1 MYSLAWP
8 WVLLALP
15 LPIIVRK
22 LLPASRSIA
31 EAGLRVP
38 TLRGFETLKDRSD
51 AEQLLNWRFW
61 VAVLAWLLLVVAA
74 ARPERIGDE
83 IDVPVSGRNLM
94 LAVDLSGSMDQK
106 DFELGSRRV
115 DRLTATK
122 AVASDF
128 IARREGDRI
137 GLILFGERAYLQVPL
152 TLDRETVKVLLLEAF
167 IGLAGEKTAI
177 GDAITLAVRR
187 VHEQPDEAGEQ
198 VLVLLTD
205 GANTAGEV
213 DPLKAAELAQ
223 QVGLRIYTIGIGAE
237 QLEVSSLIGGR
248 RSINP
253 SADLDEATLT
263 QIADLTGGRYF
274 RATDTASLQDIYRLV
289 DELEPVE
296 EPESGFRPVQSLY
309 YYPLGAAFALAT
321 LLSLVSLLHELRVRL
336 TVRRSLKVRSEC
348 RLTFTGCVPN
358 GCWLSRWWSW
368 SPFCWDVATWARA
381 IGSRSLIA
389 R

>member
-1 MYSLAWP
+1 MWSLAWP
-8 WVLLALP
+8 WALLALP
-15 LPIIVRK
+15 LPLLVRRF
-22 LLPASRSIA
+22 LPEARGLS

-38 TLRGFETLKDRSD
+38 NLSSFETLRDRSD
-51 AEQLLNWRFW
+51 SEQLLNWRVW
-61 VAVLAWLLLVVAA
+61 IAVLAWCLLVLAA

-83 IDVPVSGRNLM
+83 LDVPVAGRNLM

-106 DFELGSRRV
+106 DFELAGRRV

-128 IARREGDRI
+128 IERREGDRI

-152 TLDRETVKVLLLEAF
+152 TLDRDTVKILLLEAE

-187 VHEQPDEAGEQ
+187 VHEQKADAGEQ

-213 DPLKAAELAQ
+213 QPLKAAELAQ

-237 QLEVSSLIGGR
+237 TMDVSSLVGGR
-248 RSINP
+248 RAINP

-263 QIADLTGGRYF
+263 QIAHLTGGRYF
-274 RATDTASLQDIYRLV
+274 RATDTASLQDIYALV
-289 DELEPVE
+289 DDLEPVE
-296 EPESGFRPVQSLY
+296 EPESGFRPVKSY
-309 YYPLGAAFALAT
+309 YFWPLGIALSLIGLLCIAT
-321 LLSLVSLLHELRVRL
+321 LLQRAVLR
-336 TVRRSLKVRSEC
+336 LKAE
-348 RLTFTGCVPN
+348 G
-358 GCWLSRWWSW
+358 
-368 SPFCWDVATWARA
+368 RA
-381 IGSRSLIA
+381 HAG
-389 R
+389 

>member
-15 LPIIVRK
+15 LPLLMRR
-22 LLPASRSIA
+22 LLPEAHSIDQ
-31 EAGLRVP
+31 AGLKVP
-38 TLRGFETLKDRSD
+38 GLAGFSMLADRAGS
-51 AEQLLNWRFW
+51 EQLLNWRMW
-61 VAVLAWLLLVVAA
+61 VAVLAWLLLVLAA
-74 ARPERIGDE
+74 ARPEKIGDE
-83 IDVPVSGRNLM
+83 LDVPVSGRNLM

-106 DFELGSRRV
+106 DFVLGNTRV

-128 IARREGDRI
+128 ISRREGDRI

-152 TLDRETVKVLLLEAF
+152 TLDRETVTTLLLESF

-177 GDAITLAVRR
+177 GDAITLAVKLI
-187 VHEQPDEAGEQ
+187 HDGDEAAGEQ

-213 DPLKAAELAQ
+213 DPLKAAELAR

-248 RSINP
+248 RQINP
-253 SADLDEATLT
+253 SADLDEVTLT
-263 QIADLTGGRYF
+263 QIAELTGGRYF
-274 RATDTASLQDIYRLV
+274 RAKDTATLQDIYRLL

-296 EPESGFRPVQSLY
+296 EPEAGFRPVQSLFY
-309 YYPLGAAFALAT
+309 IPLAGAFALAAFMC
-321 LLSLVSLLHELRVRL
+321 LVSWLGSLM
-336 TVRRSLKVRSEC
+336 VRRPAGEPLDAV
-348 RLTFTGCVPN
+348 
-358 GCWLSRWWSW
+358 
-368 SPFCWDVATWARA
+368 
-381 IGSRSLIA
+381 
-389 R
+389 

>member
-1 MYSLAWP
+1 MWSLAWP

-15 LPIIVRK
+15 LPLLVNR
-22 LLPASRSIA
+22 LLPPTSNLQD
-31 EAGLRVP
+31 AGLKVP
-38 TLRGFETLKDRSD
+38 SFGGFAVLADRSQV
-51 AEQLLNWRFW
+51 EQLLNWKMW
-61 VAVLAWLLLVVAA
+61 LAVIAWILLVLAA

-83 IDVPVSGRNLM
+83 VDVPVSGRNLM

-106 DFELGSRRV
+106 DFELGARRV

-128 IARREGDRI
+128 ISRREGDRI

-177 GDAITLAVRR
+177 GDAITLAVKRI
-187 VHEQPDEAGEQ
+187 HDLEEEPGEQ

-213 DPLKAAELAQ
+213 QPMKAAELAK

-237 QLEVSSLIGGR
+237 QLEVSSLIGGA

-253 SADLDEATLT
+253 SADLDEETLT
-263 QIADLTGGRYF
+263 GIAEMTGGRYF
-274 RATDTASLQDIYRLV
+274 RAKDTAGLQDIYRLV

-296 EPESGFRPVQSLY
+296 EAEAGFRPVKSLY
-309 YYPLGAAFALAT
+309 YVPLAGAFALAA
-321 LLSLVSLLHELRVRL
+321 LLILANLLHNIRLR
-336 TVRRSLKVRSEC
+336 
-348 RLTFTGCVPN
+348 
-358 GCWLSRWWSW
+358 
-368 SPFCWDVATWARA
+368 RA
-381 IGSRSLIA
+381 SGVQFDA
-389 R
+389 G

>member
-1 MYSLAWP
+1 MWTLAWP

-15 LPIIVRK
+15 LPILINRW
-22 LLPASRSIA
+22 LPESSSLQD
-31 EAGLRVP
+31 AGLKVP
-38 TLRGFETLKDRSD
+38 NFGGFAVLADRSR
-51 AEQLLNWRFW
+51 AEQLLSWKLW
-61 VAVLAWLLLVVAA
+61 VAALAWVLLVIGA

-83 IDVPVSGRNLM
+83 LEVPVSGRNLM

-106 DFELGSRRV
+106 DFELGARRV

-128 IARREGDRI
+128 IGRREGDRI

-177 GDAITLAVRR
+177 GDAITLAVKRI
-187 VHEQPDEAGEQ
+187 HDLEEEPGEQ

-213 DPLKAAELAQ
+213 QPLKAAELAR

-237 QLEVSSLIGGR
+237 QMEVSSLIGGR
-248 RSINP
+248 RNINP
-253 SADLDEATLT
+253 SADLDEETLT
-263 QIADLTGGRYF
+263 AIADMTGGRYF
-274 RATDTASLQDIYRLV
+274 RAVDTAGLQEIYRLV

-296 EPESGFRPVQSLY
+296 EPEAGFRPVKSLFY
-309 YYPLGAAFALAT
+309 VPLAGAFALSV
-321 LLSLVSLLHELRVRL
+321 LLVLSELLQGVLARRTAARVQADA
-336 TVRRSLKVRSEC
+336 V
-348 RLTFTGCVPN
+348 
-358 GCWLSRWWSW
+358 
-368 SPFCWDVATWARA
+368 
-381 IGSRSLIA
+381 
-389 R
+389 

>member
-1 MYSLAWP
+1 MWSLAWP

-15 LPIIVRK
+15 LP
-22 LLPASRSIA
+22 LLVNRFLPPSSNLQD
-31 EAGLRVP
+31 AGLKVP
-38 TLRGFETLKDRSD
+38 SFGSFAVLAGRSQ
-51 AEQLLNWRFW
+51 AEQLLNWKMW
-61 VAVLAWLLLVVAA
+61 LAIVAWMLLVLAA

-83 IDVPVSGRNLM
+83 VDVPVSGRNLM

-106 DFELGSRRV
+106 DFELGARRV

-128 IARREGDRI
+128 ISRREGDRI

-177 GDAITLAVRR
+177 GDAITLAVKRI
-187 VHEQPDEAGEQ
+187 HDLEEDPGEQ

-213 DPLKAAELAQ
+213 QPMKAAELAQ

-237 QLEVSSLIGGR
+237 QLEVSSLIGGA

-253 SADLDEATLT
+253 SADLDEETLT
-263 QIADLTGGRYF
+263 NIAEMTGGRYF
-274 RATDTASLQDIYRLV
+274 RAKDTAGLQDIYKLV

-296 EPESGFRPVQSLY
+296 EPEAGFRPVKSLY
-309 YYPLGAAFALAT
+309 YVPLAGGMALAA
-321 LLSLVSLLHELRVRL
+321 LLVLASLLQSVRL
-336 TVRRSLKVRSEC
+336 RRA
-348 RLTFTGCVPN
+348 G
-358 GCWLSRWWSW
+358 GAQY
-368 SPFCWDVATWARA
+368 DA
-381 IGSRSLIA
+381 G
-389 R
+389 

>member
-1 MYSLAWP
+1 MWSLAWP

-15 LPIIVRK
+15 LPLIFRY
-22 LLPASRSIA
+22 LLPEAKGLS

-38 TLRGFETLKDRSD
+38 SIESFSTLKDRSG

-61 VAVLAWLLLVVAA
+61 IAVIAWMLLVLAA
-74 ARPERIGDE
+74 ARPERIGE
-83 IDVPVSGRNLM
+83 ELDVPVAGRNLM

-106 DFELGSRRV
+106 DFELAGRRV

-128 IARREGDRI
+128 IERREGDRI

-152 TLDRETVKVLLLEAF
+152 TLDRETVNILLMEAF

-187 VHEQPDEAGEQ
+187 VHEQKKDDGEQ

-213 DPLKAAELAQ
+213 QPLKAAQLAQ

-248 RSINP
+248 RRINP
-253 SADLDEATLT
+253 SADLDEDTLT
-263 QIADLTGGRYF
+263 QIAQLTGGVYF
-274 RATDTASLQDIYRLV
+274 RATDTASLQDIYKLV

-296 EPESGFRPVQSLY
+296 EPESGFRPVKSY
-309 YYPLGAAFALAT
+309 YFYPLGLAVLLVT
-321 LLSLVSLLHELRVRL
+321 LMSLISLLKRVAI
-336 TVRRSLKVRSEC
+336 RRASKVQANAS
-348 RLTFTGCVPN
+348 
-358 GCWLSRWWSW
+358 
-368 SPFCWDVATWARA
+368 
-381 IGSRSLIA
+381 
-389 R
+389 